1 MQKSIAARIGTT
13 RVRGSG
19 FVSAVARW
27 TGLVLACSWC
37 VARAGSGGPGDS
49 EAMLLLDLLERK
61 GILTRQEAEQART
74 ELASRRTVSLEEFA
88 RQSKVQFSR
97 WVDRVDFSGD
107 ARLRFEHRSG
117 ENGQAGG
124 GDRLE
129 MNRWRY
135 RLRAGAQIEFS
146 EQLRAGVQFQSGTSG
161 RSGNVTFGGDSG
173 PWGRGDDGVY
183 LNQLYLRW
191 TPVSW
196 FGATAGR
203 QPNPFQV
210 TSLVW
215 DPDLQPEGL
224 SETFRYARGGWEW
237 TVTLGQFL
245 YDEAPRDNPFGGG
258 PAEADAYLFMQQVG
272 LRYRFHAN
280 WSAAVSPLLH
290 VYSGGGDSFRGPFV
304 GTTPANSVGINDLMV
319 LEVPW
324 ELRYSGGPWPVRVYG
339 DFAVNLQGQERA
351 RAAGTPRYEDEKYGW
366 LAGVEV
372 GSGRRKGE
380 WRIRAAYQWSGLYAL
395 DPNLVDT
402 DAFDSRVNMRGVIV
416 EGTYLF
422 TDFLQMNLT
431 YAHGERNRKALPT
444 GAVGDLGGTA
454 GTAYLDDY
462 RLFQADLN
470 LRF

>member
-1 MQKSIAARIGTT
+1 MT
-13 RVRGSG
+13 
-19 FVSAVARW
+19 
-27 TGLVLACSWC
+27 TGLRRNWVVSVIVKWTALGLACGCCTVHSGS
-37 VARAGSGGPGDS
+37 AGANNT
-49 EAMLLLDLLERK
+49 EAMLLLELLERK
-61 GILTRQEAEQART
+61 GILTRQEAEQARS
-74 ELASRRTVSLEEFA
+74 ELANRRTVSLEEFA
-88 RQSKVQFSR
+88 RQSKLQFSS
-97 WVDRVDFSGD
+97 WVDRVDFAGD

-117 ENGQAGG
+117 EDGLAGG

-146 EQLRAGVQFQSGTSG
+146 EQLRAAVQFQSGTGG
-161 RSGNVTFGGDSG
+161 RSGNVTFGGDTG
-173 PWGRGDDGVY
+173 PWGRGDDGLY

-196 FGATAGR
+196 FSATAGR
-203 QPNPFQV
+203 QPQPFQV

-224 SETFRYARGGWEW
+224 SESFRYSRGGWEW

-245 YDEAPRDNPFGGG
+245 YDEVSRNNPFGAG

-272 LRYRFHAN
+272 VRYRFHPQG
-280 WSAAVSPLLH
+280 SVAVSPLLH
-290 VYSGGGDSFRGPFV
+290 VYSGAGDSFRGPFV
-304 GTTPANSVGINDLMV
+304 GTTVANSAGINDLTV

-324 ELRYSGGPWPVRVYG
+324 EVRYSGGPFPVRVYG
-339 DFAVNLQGQERA
+339 DFAVNLQGEERA
-351 RAAGTPRYEDEKYGW
+351 RAAGTPRYEDQKYAW
-366 LAGVEV
+366 LTGVEV
-372 GSGRRKGE
+372 GSGRRKGD

-402 DAFDSRVNMRGVIV
+402 DAFDSRLNMRGFIV

-422 TDFLQMNLT
+422 TDFLHMNLT

-444 GAVGDLGGTA
+444 GAVGDLGGAT
-454 GTAYLDDY
+454 GTAYLEDY